1 MPRPGSGHGFVRE
14 CILPAQWLRNSNAAP
29 GRLGHLV
36 SPLMELFS
44 GPSGQR
50 RLRRGLMVILLL
62 WAIFALS
69 RLIWALVPIAEPVPE
84 SMPEVMNPVVSGS
97 ARVGAEPIDIDQ
109 VVAWHLFGKPGA
121 AVPVSVEPV
130 KASQD
135 SAREGIEKGAR
146 ETRLNVVL
154 RGIVAST
161 EDGLG
166 RAVIESKKRQAVY
179 AVGDKLPVP
188 GRVELAKVMPTQVVI
203 DNGGTY
209 ELLVLFDKSVISK
222 ALTAEPRPAPAAVN
236 QAEKRADAQTTEL
249 ARSYRERLYEDPQS
263 LSSVVN
269 VAAVRDDGSLRG
281 YRVNPGRDREQFAQL
296 GFKAGDLVLAV
307 NGVNLDNPANTM
319 VLYTGLRDA
328 SEAVFEIERDGE
340 QLTLSVNLDNGATE

>member
-1 MPRPGSGHGFVRE
+1 MPT
-14 CILPAQWLRNSNAAP
+14 QWSSNTSAAS
-29 GRLGHLV
+29 GRLGDFV
-36 SPLMELFS
+36 SPLLELFS
-44 GPSGQR
+44 RPPGQR
-50 RLRRGLMVILLL
+50 RLRRGLMVIFLL
-62 WAIFALS
+62 WAVFALS

-97 ARVGAEPIDIDQ
+97 ARVGAEPIDIDG

-121 AVPVSVEPV
+121 AVPASTEPV
-130 KASQD
+130 NVIQD
-135 SAREGIEKGAR
+135 TAREGIEKDAR
-146 ETRLNVVL
+146 ETRLKVVL

-222 ALTAEPRPAPAAVN
+222 ALAAEPKPRPVPDN
-236 QAEKRADAQTTEL
+236 QAEKRADVETTEL
-249 ARSYRERLYEDPQS
+249 ARSYRDRLYENPQS

-269 VAAVRDDGSLRG
+269 VVAVRDDGSLRG
-281 YRVNPGRDREQFAQL
+281 YRVNPGKDREQFAQL
-296 GFKAGDLVLAV
+296 GFKAGDVVLAV

-328 SEAVFEIERDGE
+328 SEAVFEIERGGE
-340 QLTLSVNLDNGATE
+340 QITLSVNLDSGATE

>member
-1 MPRPGSGHGFVRE
+1 
-14 CILPAQWLRNSNAAP
+14 LPTQWSSNTSAAS
-29 GRLGHLV
+29 GRLGDFV
-36 SPLMELFS
+36 SPLLELFS
-44 GPSGQR
+44 RPSGQR
-50 RLRRGLMVILLL
+50 RLRRGLMVIFLL
-62 WAIFALS
+62 WAVFALS

-97 ARVGAEPIDIDQ
+97 ARVGAEPIDIDR

-121 AVPVSVEPV
+121 AVPVSAQPV
-130 KASQD
+130 NVLKD
-135 SAREGIEKGAR
+135 SAREGIEKNAR

-222 ALTAEPRPAPAAVN
+222 ALTAEPKPSPAPAN
-236 QAEKRADAQTTEL
+236 QSEKRADAATTQL
-249 ARSYRERLYEDPQS
+249 ARSYRERLYDNPQS

-269 VAAVRDDGSLRG
+269 VVAVRDDGSLRG
-281 YRVNPGRDREQFAQL
+281 YRVNPGKDREQFAQL

-328 SEAVFEIERDGE
+328 SEAVFEIERGGE
-340 QLTLSVNLDNGATE
+340 QITLSVNLDSGATE